1 MCRAPRH
8 TSPVSAGVGP
18 VGTRE
23 RAATPDLAR
32 GFALLGIALANSV
45 VQLYGKPLGP
55 GSRQL
60 RGTPLD
66 RSVDVAVTVVV
77 DNRAIC
83 LFSLLF
89 GYGMVM
95 ILRRQEAAGAP

>member
-1 MCRAPRH
+1 M
-8 TSPVSAGVGP
+8 
-18 VGTRE
+18 
-23 RAATPDLAR
+23 
-32 GFALLGIALANSV
+32 

-55 GSRQL
+55 GSRQV
-60 RGTPLD
+60 GCSPLD
-66 RSVDVAVTVVV
+66 RGVDVVVTVIV

-95 ILRRQEAAGAP
+95 VLRRQEASGADLR